1 MLADATSTAD
11 YAPATSGLSATQDFF
26 TSLSTSSF
34 VNLWNSGDFGTWDT
48 TFLQYPG
55 SIVCKGV
62 ILGGNLES
70 IAFIS

>member
-1 MLADATSTAD
+1 LV
-11 YAPATSGLSATQDFF
+11 LRI
-26 TSLSTSSF
+26 
-34 VNLWNSGDFGTWDT
+34 FGTWDT
-48 TFLQYPG
+48 TFRQYPG